1 MGISSSQDSPN
12 ADQNVEKTSQEPEQ
26 ALSDTVKTTRRR
38 RLAERIANLSRSS
51 PAEKADGHGNPP
63 VAEGGIVEA
72 HGHAVAKRLKRD
84 VLEEPPIGKVLEV
97 PDQTIR
103 DLRHVLGKSDL
114 SVPEGGLFEISKDLQ
129 DTLAQYA
136 EGKAKE
142 YDDLRHQGTLHESS
156 LGFDSSCTQNA
167 KPLEIRANEVLQQLK
182 KDDVARFYE
191 TAPKRRG
198 YHGQEHPRFYG
209 DHFLSNAD
217 LIEQTQLFAL
227 CRAMPKGAHLHIH
240 FNANLLPDVLLGIAR
255 GMKRMFI
262 WSNIPLDRAEAF
274 DLCRIQFSIMSE
286 EAVTEKGAGD
296 PFGSNY
302 QGGCVMKFQQ
312 FREAFPGGEEAA
324 DAWLQSKLVFQ
335 EEEAH
340 NLLQTADG

>member
-1 MGISSSQDSPN
+1 MGISSSLDSPN

-26 ALSDTVKTTRRR
+26 ALSDTVKATRRR
-38 RLAERIANLSRSS
+38 RLAERIANQFRSS
-51 PAEKADGHGNPP
+51 PAEQADRHGNPP
-63 VAEGGIVEA
+63 VAEGGVVEA
-72 HGHAVAKRLKRD
+72 HGHAVAKRLKQGI
-84 VLEEPPIGKVLEV
+84 VEPPPPIGKVLEV
-97 PDQTIR
+97 PDQTLR
-103 DLRHVLGKSDL
+103 DLRHVLGNSDV
-114 SVPEGGLFEISKDLQ
+114 SEGSLFEISKDLL

-136 EGKAKE
+136 EGKVTE

-156 LGFDSSCTQNA
+156 LGFDSSCTKNA
-167 KPLEIRANEVLQQLK
+167 TPLEVRANEVLQQLK

-191 TAPKRRG
+191 TAPKQRG

-217 LIEQTQLFAL
+217 IIEQTQLFAL

-262 WSNIPLDRAEAF
+262 WSNIPLDRGEAF

-286 EAVTEKGAGD
+286 EAVTEKGVGN

-302 QGGCVMKFQQ
+302 QGGCVMQFQQ
-312 FREAFPGGEEAA
+312 FRGAFPGGEEAA
-324 DAWLQSKLVFQ
+324 DTWLQSKLVFQ